1 MNNKAIPTI
10 KIVDWWISW
19 WNKDKNH
26 KVGMIVLIND
36 ELRFIEKELE
46 ND

>member
-1 MNNKAIPTI
+1 MKNKITPSI

-19 WNKDKNH
+19 WTENENH
-26 KVGMIVLIND
+26 KIGMIVLIND